1 MNFSKLLITLII
13 IFLILL
19 IYFTYSPREFV
30 EIINDNLYKIRS
42 FGEKNFI
49 MLNIFFFSTYL
60 FVATF
65 SLPFALIL
73 GLLSGMIFEPVNA
86 ILLVS
91 FASTIGATFAFLL
104 SRYLFADIV
113 RKKYIKQYQKIDKGF
128 KKYNNYYIFALRM
141 CILFPFFLINTV
153 LGLTSTRVLNF
164 YLISQIGMLPATII
178 IVNIG
183 NSLDKILSSTTL
195 ERVDAL
201 QTGLN
206 IEIIILLTLLG
217 LFPLLAKLFFKKIIN

>member
-1 MNFSKLLITLII
+1 MTFSKLLITAII
-13 IFLILL
+13 IFFVLL
-19 IYFTYSPREFV
+19 IYFTYTPKELI
-30 EIINDNLYKIRS
+30 EIINNNLHQIRVY
-42 FGEKNFI
+42 GEKNFV

-60 FVATF
+60 FIATF

-73 GLLSGMIFEPVNA
+73 GLFSGMIFEPINA

-104 SRYLFADIV
+104 SRYLFADFIK
-113 RKKYIKQYQKIDKGF
+113 KKYIKQYEKIDEGF

-141 CILFPFFLINTV
+141 CILFPFFLINIV

-183 NSLDKILSSTTL
+183 NSFNEILSSK
-195 ERVDAL
+195 
-201 QTGLN
+201 TGLN

-217 LFPLLAKLFFKKIIN
+217 VFPLIAKLFFKRIIN

>member
-1 MNFSKLLITLII
+1 MTFSKLLITAII
-13 IFLILL
+13 IFFVLL
-19 IYFTYSPREFV
+19 IYFTYTPKELI
-30 EIINDNLYKIRS
+30 EIINNNLHQIRVY
-42 FGEKNFI
+42 GEKNFV

-60 FVATF
+60 FVAIF

-73 GLLSGMIFEPVNA
+73 GLLSGMIFEPINA

-104 SRYLFADIV
+104 SRYLFADIIK
-113 RKKYIKQYQKIDKGF
+113 KKYTKQYEKIDEGF

-141 CILFPFFLINTV
+141 CILFPFFLINIV

-183 NSLDKILSSTTL
+183 NSFNEILSSK
-195 ERVDAL
+195 
-201 QTGLN
+201 TGLN

-217 LFPLLAKLFFKKIIN
+217 IFPLIAKLFFKRIIN

>member
-1 MNFSKLLITLII
+1 MTFSKLLITAII

-19 IYFTYSPREFV
+19 IYFTYSPKELI
-30 EIINDNLYKIRS
+30 EIINNNLHQIRVY
-42 FGEKNFI
+42 GEKNFV

-60 FVATF
+60 FIATF

-73 GLLSGMIFEPVNA
+73 GLFSGMIFEPINA

-104 SRYLFADIV
+104 SRYLFADIIK
-113 RKKYIKQYQKIDKGF
+113 KKYIQQYEKIDEGF

-141 CILFPFFLINTV
+141 CVLFPFFLINIV

-183 NSLDKILSSTTL
+183 NSFNEILSSK
-195 ERVDAL
+195 
-201 QTGLN
+201 TGLN

-217 LFPLLAKLFFKKIIN
+217 VFPLIAKLFFKRIIN

>member
-1 MNFSKLLITLII
+1 MTFSKLLITAII

-19 IYFTYSPREFV
+19 IYFTYSPKELI
-30 EIINDNLYKIRS
+30 EIINNNLHQIRVY
-42 FGEKNFI
+42 GEKNFV

-60 FVATF
+60 FIATF

-73 GLLSGMIFEPVNA
+73 GLLSGMIFEPINA

-104 SRYLFADIV
+104 SRYLFADFIK
-113 RKKYIKQYQKIDKGF
+113 KKYIKQYEKIDEGF

-141 CILFPFFLINTV
+141 CVLFPFFLINIV

-183 NSLDKILSSTTL
+183 NSFNEILSSK
-195 ERVDAL
+195 
-201 QTGLN
+201 TGLN

-217 LFPLLAKLFFKKIIN
+217 VFPLIAKLFFKRIIN

>member
-1 MNFSKLLITLII
+1 MTFSKLLIMAII

-19 IYFTYSPREFV
+19 IYFTYSPKELI
-30 EIINDNLYKIRS
+30 EIINNNLYQIRVY
-42 FGEKNFI
+42 GEKNFV

-60 FVATF
+60 FVAIF

-73 GLLSGMIFEPVNA
+73 GLLSGMIFEPINA

-104 SRYLFADIV
+104 SRYIFADIIK
-113 RKKYIKQYQKIDKGF
+113 KKYIKQYEKIDEGF

-141 CILFPFFLINTV
+141 CILFPFFLINIV

-183 NSLDKILSSTTL
+183 NSFNEILSSKT
-195 ERVDAL
+195 V
-201 QTGLN
+201 LN

-217 LFPLLAKLFFKKIIN
+217 VFPLIAKLFFKRIIN

>member
-1 MNFSKLLITLII
+1 MTFSKLLITVVI
-13 IFLILL
+13 IFSILL
-19 IYFTYSPREFV
+19 IYFTYSPRELV
-30 EIINDNLYKIRS
+30 EILNDNLHQIRV
-42 FGEKNFI
+42 FGESNFI
-49 MLNIFFFSTYL
+49 MLNIFFFSAYL
-60 FVATF
+60 VVATF

-73 GLLSGMIFEPVNA
+73 GLLSGMIFEPINA
-86 ILLVS
+86 VLLVS

-113 RKKYIKQYQKIDKGF
+113 KKKYIKQYEMIDAGF

-141 CILFPFFLINTV
+141 CILFPFFLINII

-183 NSLDKILSSTTL
+183 NSFDDILSSK
-195 ERVDAL
+195 
-201 QTGLN
+201 TGLN

-217 LFPLLAKLFFKKIIN
+217 LFPLVAKLFFKRIIN

>member
-1 MNFSKLLITLII
+1 MTFSKLLITAII
-13 IFLILL
+13 ICLILL
-19 IYFTYSPREFV
+19 IYFTYSPKQLI
-30 EIINDNLYKIRS
+30 EIINNNLHQIRVY
-42 FGEKNFI
+42 GEKNFV
-49 MLNIFFFSTYL
+49 MLNIFFFSTYI
-60 FVATF
+60 FIATF

-73 GLLSGMIFEPVNA
+73 GLFSGMIFEPINA

-104 SRYLFADIV
+104 SRYLFADFIK
-113 RKKYIKQYQKIDKGF
+113 KKYIKQYEKIDEGF

-141 CILFPFFLINTV
+141 CVLFPFFLINIV

-183 NSLDKILSSTTL
+183 NSFNEILSSK
-195 ERVDAL
+195 
-201 QTGLN
+201 TGLN

-217 LFPLLAKLFFKKIIN
+217 VFPLIAKLFFKRIIN